1 MCTTD
6 VEANFVKMVKDN
18 GFNQVSVNNEKVTEV
33 DFVENL
39 EKVKPKNENEV
50 QAIEEKEVLKA
61 VSFPILG
68 LVPDS
73 D

>member
-1 MCTTD
+1 
-6 VEANFVKMVKDN
+6 MVKDN